1 MTCQSISSTRER
13 WWQHDAVEIAKARAL
28 FEPAPGWLDTASY
41 GLPPLPAWQ
50 ALQEA
55 LADWRTGRGHWSAWG
70 DETIRARETFARL
83 VGVPASDVTTGAQ
96 VSQLVAMIAGSLPAG
111 ARVAVAEEEFTSNLF
126 PWLVQDRRGVEV
138 RTVPAR
144 ELAGEIDEGTDV
156 VAFSLVQSASGE
168 IADLDAII
176 AAAERVGAT
185 TVVDATQA
193 CGWLPVDASRVDALL
208 CGAYKWL
215 LSPRGTAFMVT
226 TSALRERIV
235 PSQAGWWAGA
245 DPHTSYYGPPL
256 RLAADARSLDISP
269 AWLNWVATAPALEL
283 IEQVGVAVI
292 GAHDVALANRFR
304 AGLGLQAGDS
314 AIVSVDVPGA
324 EERLQAAG
332 VRAAVRGGRLRA
344 SFHLYTTEADVDLA
358 LTALTS

>member
-1 MTCQSISSTRER
+1 
-13 WWQHDAVEIAKARAL
+13 VEIAKAQEL
-28 FEPAPGWLDTASY
+28 FEPEPGWLDTASY
-41 GLPPLPAWQ
+41 GLPPQPAWE

-55 LADWRTGRGHWSAWG
+55 LAVWRRGRGHWKPWG
-70 DETIRARETFARL
+70 EETIRAREIFARL
-83 VGVPASDVTTGAQ
+83 VGVPPADVTTGAQ
-96 VSQLVAMIAGSLPAG
+96 VSQLLGMIAVSLPTG
-111 ARVAVAEEEFTSNLF
+111 AQVVVPEEEFTSNLF
-126 PWLVQDRRGVEV
+126 PWLVQEQRGVGV
-138 RTVPAR
+138 RTVPLR
-144 ELAGEIDEGTDV
+144 ELANEIAHDTDL

-176 AAAERVGAT
+176 TATAHAGAT

-193 CGWLPVDASRVDALL
+193 CGWLPVDASRVDVLVS
-208 CGAYKWL
+208 GAYKWL

-226 TSALRERIV
+226 TPEFRDRIL
-235 PSQAGWWAGA
+235 PAQAGWWAGD

-256 RLAADARSLDISP
+256 RLAADARRLDISP
-269 AWLNWVATAPALEL
+269 AWFNWVATAPALDL
-283 IEQVGVAVI
+283 FEQVGVEAI
-292 GAHDVALANRFR
+292 RTHNVALANRFR
-304 AGLGLQAGDS
+304 SGLGLQVGES

-358 LTALTS
+358 LDALTS

>member
-1 MTCQSISSTRER
+1 
-13 WWQHDAVEIAKARAL
+13 VEIAKAQEL
-28 FEPAPGWLDTASY
+28 FEPEPGWLDTASY
-41 GLPPLPAWQ
+41 GLPPRPAWE

-55 LADWRTGRGHWSAWG
+55 LAVWRRGRGHWKPWG
-70 DETIRARETFARL
+70 EETIRAREIFARL
-83 VGVPASDVTTGAQ
+83 VGVPPADVTTGAQ
-96 VSQLVAMIAGSLPAG
+96 VSQLLGMIAVSLPTG
-111 ARVAVAEEEFTSNLF
+111 AQVVVPEEEFTSNLF
-126 PWLVQDRRGVEV
+126 PWLVQKQRGVGV
-138 RTVPAR
+138 RTVPLR
-144 ELAGEIDEGTDV
+144 ELANEIAHDTDL

-176 AAAERVGAT
+176 TAAAHAGAT

-193 CGWLPVDASRVDALL
+193 CGWLPVDASRVDVLVS
-208 CGAYKWL
+208 GAYKWL

-226 TSALRERIV
+226 TPEFRDRIL
-235 PSQAGWWAGA
+235 PTQAGWWAGD

-256 RLAADARSLDISP
+256 RLAADARRLDISP
-269 AWLNWVATAPALEL
+269 AWFNWVATAPALDL
-283 IEQVGVAVI
+283 FEQVSVEAI
-292 GAHDVALANRFR
+292 RTHNVALANRFR
-304 AGLGLQAGDS
+304 SGLGLPVGES

-358 LTALTS
+358 LDALTS